1 MSTKSKRTDMNFL
14 LQVRELGN
22 QQLIAPLPAGQYM
35 LLQALLT
42 INNNCGWLEEFTVA
56 LSTLESFT
64 GLSRAG
70 VQKARR
76 ALVNKGYI
84 EFKSN
89 GTKAGSYK
97 LFKLYEENLSM
108 SGTSNAHSEVTSST
122 TSSTRKSNSNV
133 NESTIKNSDMTG
145 KNEFFKNTS
154 TQVVSRECKQ
164 DDATS
169 VVSSNTSSTTSCTPL
184 TKQNK
189 TKLNETK
196 DIGSSSEKEMST
208 ESSSEQDD
216 TPKENVF
223 EFYQQNFGI
232 LSPFV
237 QQDML
242 YWIQDIGHEL
252 VLEALKRTLEQNKEY
267 GYAKRI
273 MQSWVKKGV
282 DTLEKAMAERVQHV
296 RSFDK
301 KTNSYSRTG
310 RVAPVPD
317 WAINPNET
325 KETKLN
331 AEEEQKI
338 REQLNALRSVAK

>member
-1 MSTKSKRTDMNFL
+1 MSTKPKRTDMNFL
-14 LQVRELGN
+14 LQVRKLGN
-22 QQLIAPLPAGQYM
+22 QQLISPLPAGQYM

-64 GLSRAG
+64 RLSRAG

-97 LFKLYEENLSM
+97 LFKLYEENSSM
-108 SGTSNAHSEVTSST
+108 SGTSNSHSEVTSST

-133 NESTIKNSDMTG
+133 NESTLENSDTTG
-145 KNEFFKNTS
+145 KNEVFKNTS

-169 VVSSNTSSTTSCTPL
+169 VASSNVSSTTSSTSL
-184 TKQNK
+184 TKLNKTKQNK
-189 TKLNETK
+189 TKDTVS
-196 DIGSSSEKEMST
+196 GSEKEMSI
-208 ESSSEQDD
+208 ENSSTHNDA
-216 TPKENVF
+216 PKENVF

-282 DTLEKAMAERVQHV
+282 DTLEKAMAERVQYV

-301 KTNSYSRTG
+301 KTNSYPRTG

-317 WAINPNET
+317 WAVNQNET
-325 KETKLN
+325 KETKLSP
-331 AEEEQKI
+331 EEEQKL

>member
-1 MSTKSKRTDMNFL
+1 MSTKPKRTDMNFL
-14 LQVRELGN
+14 LQVRKLGN
-22 QQLIAPLPAGQYM
+22 QQLISPLPAGQYM

-97 LFKLYEENLSM
+97 LFKLYEENSSI

-133 NESTIKNSDMTG
+133 NESTLENSDMTG
-145 KNEFFKNTS
+145 TDEVFKNTS
-154 TQVVSRECKQ
+154 TQVVSGECKQ
-164 DDATS
+164 HDATS
-169 VVSSNTSSTTSCTPL
+169 IASSNVSSTTSSTSL
-184 TKQNK
+184 TKLNKTKQNK
-189 TKLNETK
+189 TKDTVS
-196 DIGSSSEKEMST
+196 GSEKEMSI
-208 ESSSEQDD
+208 ENSSTHDD
-216 TPKENVF
+216 APKENVF
-223 EFYQQNFGI
+223 EFYQQNFGM

-282 DTLEKAMAERVQHV
+282 DTLEKAMAERVQYV

-301 KTNSYSRTG
+301 KTNSYPRTG

-317 WAINPNET
+317 WAVNQNET
-325 KETKLN
+325 KETKLSP
-331 AEEEQKI
+331 EEEQKL

>member
-1 MSTKSKRTDMNFL
+1 
-14 LQVRELGN
+14 
-22 QQLIAPLPAGQYM
+22 M
-35 LLQALLT
+35 LDV
-42 INNNCGWLEEFTVA
+42 NNDCGWIEWFDVA
-56 LSTLESFT
+56 LARLELFSQ
-64 GLSRAG
+64 LSREG
-70 VQKARR
+70 IQKAR
-76 ALVNKGYI
+76 AELVERGLI

-89 GTKAGSYK
+89 GTRAGSYRLK
-97 LFKLYEENLSM
+97 KLYED
-108 SGTSNAHSEVTSST
+108 ST
-122 TSSTRKSNSNV
+122 QVSTQ
-133 NESTIKNSDMTG
+133 
-145 KNEFFKNTS
+145 TS
-154 TQVVSRECKQ
+154 TQRVTKKERSNAILATEKAENTQISTQVSTQTSMQESTPNSTQESTSLNKQ
-164 DDATS
+164 
-169 VVSSNTSSTTSCTPL
+169 NK

-189 TKLNETK
+189 TKVC
-196 DIGSSSEKEMST
+196 SSGSEKEVSMESRST
-208 ESSSEQDD
+208 NDNA
-216 TPKENVF
+216 PKENVF

-282 DTLEKAMAERVQHV
+282 DTLEKAMAERVQYV

-301 KTNSYSRTG
+301 KTNSYPRTG

-317 WAINPNET
+317 WAVNQKET
-325 KETKLN
+325 KETKLST
-331 AEEEQKI
+331 EEEQKL